1 MLCFINR
8 LTRLVTASGLRG
20 SYKLLS
26 EGKMNAPRKW
36 VSGCSLLVC
45 SLRFYS
51 SCKVLGMMGIV
62 LMLLDVL
69 GVLTIVPLS
78 GV

>member
-1 MLCFINR
+1 M
-8 LTRLVTASGLRG
+8 RG
-20 SYKLLS
+20 SYRLFS

-36 VSGCSLLVC
+36 VSGCLLLVC
-45 SLRFYS
+45 FLRVCI
-51 SCKVLGMMGIV
+51 SCKVLGMIGIV
-62 LMLLDVL
+62 LILLDVL